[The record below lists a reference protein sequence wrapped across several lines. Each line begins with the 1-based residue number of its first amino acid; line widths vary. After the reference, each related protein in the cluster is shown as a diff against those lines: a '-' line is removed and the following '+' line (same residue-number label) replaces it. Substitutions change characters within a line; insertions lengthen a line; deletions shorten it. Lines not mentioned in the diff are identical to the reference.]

1 MRIGVTMRVMAAAG
15 YSEDRDALAQIWA
28 PFLAV
33 ALPGALW
40 LPVPNLGAAQ
50 VTDFCAGWGIDR
62 LILSGGEDIG
72 TVPRRDESELSLLA
86 WAEARQI
93 PVLGICRG
101 MQLMGRRAGAAL
113 QPVTGHVATRH
124 PLEADPNESVNSFHA
139 LALTGCP
146 PGYRVLAR
154 AADGTIEAIRH
165 LSLPWEGWMWHP
177 EREAIPRRQDIDAMR
192 SVFA

>member
-1 MRIGVTMRVMAAAG
+1 MRVMAAAG

-40 LPVPNLGAAQ
+40 LPVPNLGGAL
-50 VTDFCAGWGIDR
+50 VTGFCEGWGIDR

-72 TVPRRDESELSLLA
+72 TVPRRDDSELSLLA
-86 WAEARQI
+86 WAEARQL

-101 MQLMGRRAGAAL
+101 MQLMGHRAGVAL
-113 QPVTGHVATRH
+113 RPVTGHVATCH
-124 PLEADPNESVNSFHA
+124 SLEGAPDEVVNSFHSLA
-139 LALTGCP
+139 LADCP
-146 PGYRVLAR
+146 SGYRVLAR

-177 EREAIPRRQDIDAMR
+177 EREAIPRRQDIEAIR